1 MREITVRSLSG
12 LLYVAIIVSAALYSN
27 LALIVVLFLFTVLA
41 LFEFQKL
48 LHYKSPIPFLF
59 FGLLVYQF
67 YTEILI
73 NTLHFGLLVISFFM
87 NFLLAFMLI
96 KKKSFVFS
104 PFQKSGLTLF
114 YLISSGYFIIAS
126 TSFESSWMNGITL
139 SMYFLIWTNNSFAYL
154 AGKKW
159 GKTPL
164 FPEVSPKKTWEG
176 FWGGAFACFL
186 LSIVLLSLHPEFKF
200 WVFPILALIIIVAA
214 TLGDLIQSKFKREA
228 QVKDSGSLIPGHG
241 GFYDRMDSVL
251 YTAPF
256 VNLFLIFVNYV
267 S

>member
-41 LFEFQKL
+41 LFEFQRL

-114 YLISSGYFIIAS
+114 YLIHPATFKWSRGDNKIS
-126 TSFESSWMNGITL
+126 
-139 SMYFLIWTNNSFAYL
+139 WTNEI
-154 AGKKW
+154 KK
-159 GKTPL
+159 
-164 FPEVSPKKTWEG
+164 S
-176 FWGGAFACFL
+176 
-186 LSIVLLSLHPEFKF
+186 
-200 WVFPILALIIIVAA
+200 
-214 TLGDLIQSKFKREA
+214 
-228 QVKDSGSLIPGHG
+228 
-241 GFYDRMDSVL
+241 
-251 YTAPF
+251 
-256 VNLFLIFVNYV
+256 
-267 S
+267 

>member
-1 MREITVRSLSG
+1 MREILVRSLSG
-12 LLYVAIIVSAALYSN
+12 LLYVSLIVSSALFSN
-27 LALIVVLFLFTVLA
+27 LAFILVLFLFSALA

-48 LHYKSPIPFLF
+48 LHYKSPIPFIF
-59 FGLLVYQF
+59 FSLLVYQF
-67 YTEILI
+67 YSGKP
-73 NTLHFGLLVISFFM
+73 NNSLHFGLLGFCVLINFF
-87 NFLLAFMLI
+87 LALMLI
-96 KKKSFVFS
+96 SKRSFEF
-104 PFQKSGLTLF
+104 PPIQKSGLTLF

-126 TSFESSWMNGITL
+126 TKFESSWMNGITL

-154 AGKKW
+154 SGKKW

-186 LSIVLLSLHPEFKF
+186 LSFFLVYYHKDFQF
-200 WVFPILALIIIVAA
+200 WVYPILAIIIIITA
-214 TLGDLIQSKFKREA
+214 TIGDLVQSKFKRQA
-228 QVKDSGSLIPGHG
+228 NVKDSGSLIPGHG

-251 YTAPF
+251 FTAPF
-256 VNLFLIFVNYV
+256 VNLFLILVNYV

>member
-41 LFEFQKL
+41 LFEFQRL

-176 FWGGAFACFL
+176 TIGGIVFTLLLGLIIGTYINKGEAFFWL
-186 LSIVLLSLHPEFKF
+186 VS
-200 WVFPILALIIIVAA
+200 ALIIAPGAIF
-214 TLGDLIQSKFKREA
+214 GDLLESLFKRSL
-228 QVKDSGSLIPGHG
+228 QIKDSGKILPGHG
-241 GFYDRMDSVL
+241 GVLDRFDAALFTIPFFYCWSIIYL
-251 YTAPF
+251 YWK
-256 VNLFLIFVNYV
+256 
-267 S
+267 